1 MRARITHII
10 LWVFLMYNKAQ
21 KPINF
26 VHLKGGVIM
35 DVSIF
40 ATFNPP
46 IDAMSLYDELKLYK
60 LNVTDFIEKVA
71 AYGDLED
78 YQLGEVIQILLK
90 YGSHN
95 ITITNPSV

>member
-1 MRARITHII
+1 M
-10 LWVFLMYNKAQ
+10 K
-21 KPINF
+21 
-26 VHLKGGVIM
+26 
-35 DVSIF
+35 VSIF
-40 ATFNPP
+40 VTFNPP
-46 IDAMSLYDELKLYK
+46 IDARSLYDELEPYN
-60 LNVTDFIEKVA
+60 LNVTDLIEKVA

>member
-1 MRARITHII
+1 M
-10 LWVFLMYNKAQ
+10 K
-21 KPINF
+21 
-26 VHLKGGVIM
+26 
-35 DVSIF
+35 VSIF

-46 IDAMSLYDELKLYK
+46 IESRSLYDELEPYK

>member
-1 MRARITHII
+1 MKI
-10 LWVFLMYNKAQ
+10 
-21 KPINF
+21 
-26 VHLKGGVIM
+26 
-35 DVSIF
+35 SIF

>member
-1 MRARITHII
+1 MKVR
-10 LWVFLMYNKAQ
+10 
-21 KPINF
+21 
-26 VHLKGGVIM
+26 
-35 DVSIF
+35 IF

-46 IDAMSLYDELKLYK
+46 IDAISLYDELKLYK
-60 LNVTDFIEKVA
+60 LNVTDFIGKFT

-90 YGSHN
+90 YCSHN

>member
-1 MRARITHII
+1 MKI
-10 LWVFLMYNKAQ
+10 
-21 KPINF
+21 
-26 VHLKGGVIM
+26 
-35 DVSIF
+35 SIF

-46 IDAMSLYDELKLYK
+46 IDAMSLYDELKPYK
-60 LNVTDFIEKVA
+60 LNVTDIIEKVV